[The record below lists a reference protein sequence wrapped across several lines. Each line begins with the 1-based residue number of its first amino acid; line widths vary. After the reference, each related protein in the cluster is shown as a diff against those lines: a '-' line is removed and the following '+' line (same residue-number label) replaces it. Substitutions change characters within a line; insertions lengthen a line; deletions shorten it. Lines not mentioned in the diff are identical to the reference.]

1 MVGRYNNH
9 VVFKQIRNV
18 VEIYH
23 HLPRYREIFLTFFKY
38 GFVDLMKFVH
48 LQKLLEIADR
58 QLNPKN
64 EELHR
69 KPLAERFRMAL
80 EELGPTFVK
89 FGQILSSRRDLI
101 DESFYN
107 ELRKLQDSVPPF
119 PGADAVKIVEREL
132 GRPLSEVF
140 KTFDEKPI
148 AAASI
153 AQVHRATLMDGSEV
167 AVKIQRPDIKKV
179 IEVDVAILLD
189 VAQFLETRIEEF
201 AVLNPVG
208 VAQEFSRTIE
218 RELDFS
224 HEARNMERFAKQFK
238 TNHWIRVPRLYR
250 EFSTDSVLTME
261 FLSGYRMDEPEQ
273 LRAHG
278 IDPVQLAERISRL
291 IFQQVF
297 RHGFFH
303 GDPHPGNATILSPG
317 VLVLYDYGMMGMMSV
332 PFRENIANMV
342 VGLVEKDARIVSR
355 SLLGMSEEGYVEEPR
370 LLESDVEA
378 FAQQHLDCPLKDL
391 KLGFILNRLL
401 ELLIS
406 HKLRMKAD
414 FYLGVKALSQVEASG
429 RVLDPN
435 LNFVRFGEPYAMQVI
450 EGKFDVKQIF
460 KNLYTSVVETSDF
473 LKDFPQE
480 ARELYER
487 IRGGRFRIPLE
498 HRFDPKGFEPLRSTL
513 NHISNRLAEAILAA
527 AILVCSS
534 ILILA
539 YHTNLWHFLP
549 VVGITGLII
558 GGSIALRLII
568 AIWRSGGM

>member
-1 MVGRYNNH
+1 
-9 VVFKQIRNV
+9 VFRQIRNV

-38 GFVDLMKFVH
+38 GFVDLLKFIH

-64 EELHR
+64 EQLHR

-101 DESFYN
+101 DETFYN

-132 GRPLSEVF
+132 GRPLGEVF
-140 KTFDEKPI
+140 KTFDENAI

-153 AQVHRATLMDGSEV
+153 AQVHRATLLDGRDV
-167 AVKIQRPDIKKV
+167 AVKIRRPDIQGV
-179 IEVDVAILLD
+179 IDIDVAILLD
-189 VAQFLETRIEEF
+189 VAQFLEAHVEEF
-201 AVLNPVG
+201 AALNPVG
-208 VAQEFSRTIE
+208 VAQEFARTIE
-218 RELDFS
+218 RELDFTY
-224 HEARNMERFAKQFK
+224 EARNMERFAKQFK
-238 TNHWIRVPRLYR
+238 GNQWIRAPQLYR

-261 FLSGYRMDEPEQ
+261 YLSGCRMDEPEQ

-291 IFQQVF
+291 VFQQVF
-297 RHGFFH
+297 KHGFFH

-317 VLVLYDYGMMGMMSV
+317 VLVLYDYGMMGMLSG
-332 PFRENIANMV
+332 PFRENIASMV
-342 VGLVEKDARIVSR
+342 VGLVEKDSRMVSR
-355 SLLGMSEEGYVEEPR
+355 ALLGMSEEGFVEEPR
-370 LLESDVEA
+370 LLESDVEV
-378 FAQQHLDCPLKDL
+378 FAQQYLDCPLKDL
-391 KLGFILNRLL
+391 KLGYILNRLL
-401 ELLIS
+401 ELLIN
-406 HKLRMKAD
+406 HKLRMKAA
-414 FYLGVKALSQVEASG
+414 FYLGVKALTQVEASG
-429 RVLDPN
+429 QLLDPN
-435 LNFVRFGEPYAMQVI
+435 LNFIRFGEPYAVRVI
-450 EGKFDVKQIF
+450 EGKFDVKQIL
-460 KNLYTSVVETSDF
+460 KNFYTSAVETSDF

-480 ARELYER
+480 MRDLYER
-487 IRGGRFRIPLE
+487 VRSGRFRIPLE

-513 NHISNRLAEAILAA
+513 NHIANRMAEAVLAA

-549 VVGITGLII
+549 VVGIAGLII
-558 GGSIALRLII
+558 GGSIAFRLII

>member
-1 MVGRYNNH
+1 MHNTC

-58 QLNPKN
+58 QLHPKN

-80 EELGPTFVK
+80 EELGPTFIK

-101 DESFYN
+101 DEAFYN

-119 PGADAVKIVEREL
+119 PGAEAVKIVEREL
-132 GRPLSEVF
+132 GRPLAEVF
-140 KTFDEKPI
+140 KTFDENAI

-153 AQVHRATLMDGSEV
+153 AQVHRATLLDGSDV
-167 AVKIQRPDIKKV
+167 AVKVRRPDIEKIV
-179 IEVDVAILLD
+179 EVDVVILMD
-189 VAQFLETRIEEF
+189 VAQFLETHVEEF
-201 AVLNPVG
+201 AALNPVG
-208 VAQEFSRTIE
+208 VAQEFARVIE
-218 RELDFS
+218 QEMDFTY
-224 HEARNMERFAKQFK
+224 EARNMERFAKQFK
-238 TNHWIRVPRLYR
+238 GNHWIRVPRLHR
-250 EFSTDSVLTME
+250 EFSTGAVLTME
-261 FLSGYRMDEPEQ
+261 YLAGFRMDEPEQ
-273 LRAHG
+273 LRANG
-278 IDPVQLAERISRL
+278 IDPAPLAERISRL

-297 RHGFFH
+297 KHGFFH
-303 GDPHPGNATILSPG
+303 GDPHPGNATILKPG
-317 VLVLYDYGMMGMMSV
+317 VLVLYDYGMMGMLSV

-342 VGLVEKDARIVSR
+342 IGLVEKDARMVSR

-370 LLESDVEA
+370 LLEGDVEV
-378 FAQQHLDCPLKDL
+378 FAQQYLDCPLKDL
-391 KLGFILNRLL
+391 KLGFLLNRLL
-401 ELLIS
+401 DLLVN

-414 FYLGVKALSQVEASG
+414 FYLGVKALTQVEASG
-429 RVLDPN
+429 RVLDPD
-435 LNFVRFGEPYAMQVI
+435 LNFIRFGEPYAMQVI
-450 EGKFDVKQIF
+450 VERFDIKQIL
-460 KNLYTSVVETSDF
+460 KNLYTSLGETADF

-487 IRGGRFRIPLE
+487 VRSGRFRIPLE

-513 NHISNRLAEAILAA
+513 NHITNRLVEAVLAA

-539 YHTNLWHFLP
+539 DHSNLWHFLP
-549 VVGITGLII
+549 SLGIIGLVI
-558 GGSIALRLII
+558 GGSIALRLIV

>member
-1 MVGRYNNH
+1 MHNNP
-9 VVFKQIRNV
+9 VVFKHIRNV

-80 EELGPTFVK
+80 EELGPTFIK
-89 FGQILSSRRDLI
+89 FGQILSSRRDLVN
-101 DESFYN
+101 EAFYN

-119 PGADAVKIVEREL
+119 PGDEALKIVEREL
-132 GRPLSEVF
+132 GRPLGEVF
-140 KTFDEKPI
+140 KTFDVKSL

-153 AQVHRATLMDGSEV
+153 AQVHRATLLDGAEV
-167 AVKIQRPDIKKV
+167 AVKIRRPDIAKV
-179 IEVDVAILLD
+179 IEIDVAILMD
-189 VAQFLETRIEEF
+189 VAHFLETQDEEF
-201 AVLNPVG
+201 AALNPVG
-208 VAQEFSRTIE
+208 VAQEFARVIE
-218 RELDFS
+218 REMDFTN
-224 HEARNMERFAKQFK
+224 EGRNMERFAKQFK
-238 TNHWIRVPRLYR
+238 GNRWIRVPRFYR
-250 EFSTDSVLTME
+250 EFSTESVLTME
-261 FLSGYRMDEPEQ
+261 YLSGYRMDEPEQ

-278 IDPVQLAERISRL
+278 IDPVPLGERISRL

-297 RHGFFH
+297 KHGFFH

-317 VLVLYDYGMMGMMSV
+317 VLVLYDYGMMGMLSV

-342 VGLVEKDARIVSR
+342 VGLVEKDSRMVSR

-391 KLGFILNRLL
+391 KLGFVLNRLL
-401 ELLIS
+401 ELLVN

-414 FYLGVKALSQVEASG
+414 FYLGVKALTQVEASG
-429 RVLDPN
+429 RVLDPD
-435 LNFVRFGEPYAMQVI
+435 LNFVRFGEPYAMEVI
-450 EGKFDVKQIF
+450 EGKFDVKQIL
-460 KNLYTSVVETSDF
+460 KNLYSTIGETADF

-480 ARELYER
+480 ARDLYER
-487 IRGGRFRIPLE
+487 VRSGRFRIPLE

-513 NHISNRLAEAILAA
+513 NHITNRLVEAVLAA

-539 YHTNLWHFLP
+539 DHSNLWHFLP
-549 VVGITGLII
+549 VLGII
-558 GGSIALRLII
+558 GLVIGGGIALRLIA